1 MAVTVQQEVAAL
13 YSAIFNRAPD
23 QEGLN
28 NWVNLIQGGA
38 SLSQAAEGFVQ
49 HPVFT
54 ELYAGLTN
62 IQFVQQLYINVLGSE
77 GDAKGI
83 QNWAN
88 LLASGVSKA
97 QVVADF
103 VQGALSVD
111 LDAMLASGELT
122 QAEFDAAV
130 IRQDT
135 LTNKAN
141 VGVYFAETFGAA
153 SNLDPATDTSTVAGL
168 QADPAYL
175 ASQAAIANVTA
186 DAATVTAAQGRID
199 VAVGTNDPAG
209 SLVGQ
214 NSELTAA
221 LVDLQEA
228 RADQADALEALAIAV
243 NDALPTPKT
252 GDALKSDI
260 AAFNDTKADDA
271 ILAAQNGVPTAQA
284 AVANANVALNNA
296 RAITSDA
303 ALAQAVTTATAN
315 VKADTA
321 AKALFDAVTTA
332 NAALAS
338 NIAGAGSDQA
348 VLEGLRDALVS
359 YVNAGGK
366 STDSLTNGAT
376 VATLLDSVNA
386 VLNPELAYADAE
398 AAADAYEQFVAGFDD
413 QYSILPVT
421 GGSTGTPGSVSI
433 ALTVNDLSPNDTIDF
448 AVNGATD
455 SFTITSETN
464 VAEIVAS
471 INGDSALNTLVVAS
485 EVAGELV
492 LTAVDV
498 AADVTGE
505 FVDNDGSGSV
515 VGVATVA
522 VPAVPG
528 TPDVANATDAQK
540 ALQAAIDKVDVRDGL
555 YEAAEL
561 AENTF
566 AADDL
571 GLALRNAEK
580 DVVERQELIDAVPA
594 AQEAVVTAQAYLEK
608 MTGLYGTYTAAEND
622 EAAALA
628 AIEALDVSL
637 NETVIATVEN
647 DLFVADLSATPQDY
661 SIAGF
666 GVAGDDQLFIGTG
679 YQFGGATSETVTTQ
693 AALLA
698 GGSTSTLEVF
708 FEQSGSNT
716 IVHIETK
723 AFANGAATP
732 ANDLVSIELTGV
744 TAADLVFENGF
755 VSFA

>member
-38 SLSQAAEGFVQ
+38 SLSQAADGFVQ

-122 QAEFDAAV
+122 QAEYDAAV
-130 IRQDT
+130 VRQDT

-141 VGVYFAETFGAA
+141 VGIYFAETFGAA

-186 DAATVTAAQGRID
+186 DAASVTAAKGRID
-199 VAVGTNDPAG
+199 VAVGTNDPVG
-209 SLVGQ
+209 SLIGQ
-214 NSELTAA
+214 NSALTAA

-243 NDALPTPKT
+243 NDASATPLT
-252 GDALKSDI
+252 GTALQTAIDNFDDA
-260 AAFNDTKADDA
+260 AADAA
-271 ILAAQNGVPTAQA
+271 ILAAQNGVPTAES
-284 AVANANVALNNA
+284 AVAAAKIALNDA
-296 RAITSDA
+296 RAVAGESDA
-303 ALAQAVTTATAN
+303 ALAQKVVTATAAVN
-315 VKADTA
+315 ADTTPVTG

-366 STDSLTNGAT
+366 STDSLTNGT
-376 VATLLDSVNA
+376 VASLLDTVNG
-386 VLNPELAYADAE
+386 VLKPVTPYADA
-398 AAADAYEQFVAGFDD
+398 AAAAAAYKAVVDGFND
-413 QYSILPVT
+413 QYEVELTAATAGYVTIALNEADVTTGDSIDFTVD
-421 GGSTGTPGSVSI
+421 GTPYSFVIGSEQ
-433 ALTVNDLSPNDTIDF
+433 TVL
-448 AVNGATD
+448 
-455 SFTITSETN
+455 
-464 VAEIVAS
+464 EIVTS
-471 INGDSALNTLVVAS
+471 INNDGSLNSLVVAS
-485 EVAGELV
+485 EVSGELV
-492 LTAVDV
+492 LTALDLT
-498 AADVTGE
+498 ADVEGE
-505 FVDNDGSGSV
+505 FVDADGPNGVDGTPVAPSAA
-515 VGVATVA
+515 GVA
-522 VPAVPG
+522 
-528 TPDVANATDAQK
+528 NDAQK

-555 YEAAEL
+555 YEAAKE
-561 AENTF
+561 T
-566 AADDL
+566 
-571 GLALRNAEK
+571 
-580 DVVERQELIDAVPA
+580 LI
-594 AQEAVVTAQAYLEK
+594 
-608 MTGLYGTYTAAEND
+608 
-622 EAAALA
+622 
-628 AIEALDVSL
+628 
-637 NETVIATVEN
+637 
-647 DLFVADLSATPQDY
+647 
-661 SIAGF
+661 
-666 GVAGDDQLFIGTG
+666 
-679 YQFGGATSETVTTQ
+679 
-693 AALLA
+693 
-698 GGSTSTLEVF
+698 
-708 FEQSGSNT
+708 
-716 IVHIETK
+716 
-723 AFANGAATP
+723 
-732 ANDLVSIELTGV
+732 
-744 TAADLVFENGF
+744 
-755 VSFA
+755 

>member
-28 NWVNLIQGGA
+28 NWVNAIQGGA

-49 HPVFT
+49 HPVFA
-54 ELYAGLTN
+54 ELYAGLTD

-168 QADPAYL
+168 QADPAFV
-175 ASQAAIANVTA
+175 ASQAAIANVTN

-199 VAVGTNDPAG
+199 VAVGTDDPAG

-214 NSELTAA
+214 NSALTAA

-228 RADQADALEALAIAV
+228 QTAQTDALEALALAV
-243 NDALPTPKT
+243 NAAKTTPLTGVALE
-252 GDALKSDI
+252 GFVAG
-260 AAFNDTKADDA
+260 FEGDDA
-271 ILAAQNGVPTAQA
+271 EDELLAAQNGVPSAQTD
-284 AVANANVALNNA
+284 VNNANITLNNA
-296 RAITSDA
+296 RDLVSDTALANAVVAATNAVNADSIAKGLFDTLKSADA
-303 ALAQAVTTATAN
+303 ALASDIASGDD
-315 VKADTA
+315 KA
-321 AKALFDAVTTA
+321 
-332 NAALAS
+332 
-338 NIAGAGSDQA
+338 I
-348 VLEGLRDALVS
+348 LESLRDALLGYVAAGNASTTDIEKDTDPAADESVADVLDTVS
-359 YVNAGGK
+359 GV
-366 STDSLTNGAT
+366 LAT
-376 VATLLDSVNA
+376 TYAT
-386 VLNPELAYADAE
+386 PADASDAYKTAVE
-398 AAADAYEQFVAGFDD
+398 AAADTYG
-413 QYSILPVT
+413 VT
-421 GGSTGTPGSVSI
+421 L
-433 ALTVNDLSPNDTIDF
+433 A
-448 AVNGATD
+448 GATA
-455 SFTITSETN
+455 TTAETALINAIAELDQRAELYGKQKTASDNFEANTLGGALKDANDN
-464 VAEIVAS
+464 VATR
-471 INGDSALNTLVVAS
+471 DTLIK
-485 EVAGELV
+485 
-492 LTAVDV
+492 DV
-498 AADVTGE
+498 ATAEAG
-505 FVDNDGSGSV
+505 V
-515 VGVATVA
+515 VEAQDYLAEITALFATYSATV
-522 VPAVPG
+522 
-528 TPDVANATDAQK
+528 DDIAT
-540 ALQAAIDKVDVRDGL
+540 ALSTI
-555 YEAAEL
+555 E
-561 AENTF
+561 
-566 AADDL
+566 DL
-571 GLALRNAEK
+571 G
-580 DVVERQELIDAVPA
+580 
-594 AQEAVVTAQAYLEK
+594 
-608 MTGLYGTYTAAEND
+608 
-622 EAAALA
+622 
-628 AIEALDVSL
+628 VSL
-637 NETVIATVEN
+637 NTTQVATPEN
-647 DLFVADLSATPQDY
+647 DLFVADLSDASNAGDY
-661 SIAGF
+661 DLTGF
-666 GVAGDDQLFIGTG
+666 GIAGDDQLFIGTG

-723 AFANGAATP
+723 AFANGSTTP
-732 ANDLVSIELTGV
+732 ADDLVSITLTGV
-744 TAADLVFENGF
+744 SAADLVFENGF

>member
-122 QAEFDAAV
+122 QAEYDAAV

-168 QADPAYL
+168 QADPAFV

-186 DAATVTAAQGRID
+186 DAASVAAAKGRID
-199 VAVGTNDPAG
+199 VAVTTDNPAG
-209 SLVGQ
+209 NLIGA
-214 NSELTAA
+214 NSALTAA
-221 LVDLQEA
+221 LVDLQTKQA
-228 RADQADALEALAIAV
+228 AVADALEALA
-243 NDALPTPKT
+243 L
-252 GDALKSDI
+252 
-260 AAFNDTKADDA
+260 AD
-271 ILAAQNGVPTAQA
+271 
-284 AVANANVALNNA
+284 NANELDSATDTVLE
-296 RAITSDA
+296 DA
-303 ALAQAVTTATAN
+303 ALATFVSNYDEVDAADTKAEAENFVATKQLALANANTALSAARNADTAPSDGKLDSDANLAAN
-315 VKADTA
+315 VAAKLAAVNADPA
-321 AKALFDAVTTA
+321 AKALYTAVNNA
-332 NAALAS
+332 KAALANDIAAKGDS
-338 NIAGAGSDQA
+338 VALLTAARTAIANYANAGGDLSVDIDGAGAGTDLITDLLADINTALTTAATAGNTTATDALVDTIANGSLVDLKAGATVTATEKAYNDAIAAIENRQELLNDVDVTVPGSA
-348 VLEGLRDALVS
+348 EQLFDANTLGGNLRDAEALV
-359 YVNAGGK
+359 
-366 STDSLTNGAT
+366 
-376 VATLLDSVNA
+376 
-386 VLNPELAYADAE
+386 DA
-398 AAADAYEQFVAGFDD
+398 
-413 QYSILPVT
+413 
-421 GGSTGTPGSVSI
+421 
-433 ALTVNDLSPNDTIDF
+433 
-448 AVNGATD
+448 
-455 SFTITSETN
+455 
-464 VAEIVAS
+464 
-471 INGDSALNTLVVAS
+471 
-485 EVAGELV
+485 
-492 LTAVDV
+492 
-498 AADVTGE
+498 
-505 FVDNDGSGSV
+505 
-515 VGVATVA
+515 
-522 VPAVPG
+522 
-528 TPDVANATDAQK
+528 
-540 ALQAAIDKVDVRDGL
+540 
-555 YEAAEL
+555 
-561 AENTF
+561 
-566 AADDL
+566 
-571 GLALRNAEK
+571 
-580 DVVERQELIDAVPA
+580 RQLLIDAV
-594 AQEAVVTAQAYLEK
+594 ETAQAELTEAHEYLAEVNA
-608 MTGLYGTYTAAEND
+608 LYGNLETAQASV
-622 EAAALA
+622 EAAQD
-628 AIEALDVSL
+628 AITDLGINL
-637 NETVIATVEN
+637 NTTVTATGGD
-647 DLFVADLSATPQDY
+647 DLFVADLSGDPTISAPAAGAQDY
-661 SIAGF
+661 AIGNF
-666 GVAGDDQLFIGTG
+666 GIAGDDQLFIGTG

-693 AALLA
+693 GALLA

-732 ANDLVSIELTGV
+732 ADDLVSIELTGV

-755 VSFA
+755 VSIA

>member
-13 YSAIFNRAPD
+13 YTAIFNRAPD

-28 NWVNLIQGGA
+28 NWVNAIEGGA
-38 SLSQAAEGFVQ
+38 SLAQAAEGFVQ
-49 HPVFT
+49 HPVFA

-153 SNLDPATDTSTVAGL
+153 SNLDPATDTSTAAGL
-168 QADPAYL
+168 AADPAYV

-186 DAATVTAAQGRID
+186 DAASVTAAQGRID

-214 NSELTAA
+214 NSALTAA

-243 NDALPTPKT
+243 NDALPTPLT
-252 GDALKSDI
+252 GTALQNYIDS
-260 AAFNDTKADDA
+260 FNDSSADTA
-271 ILAAQNGVPTAQA
+271 ILNAQNGVPTAQA
-284 AVANANVALNNA
+284 AVATANVTLNNA
-296 RAITSDA
+296 RAGTSDA
-303 ALAQAVTTATAN
+303 ALAQAVVTATAN
-315 VKADTA
+315 VNADSTA
-321 AKALFDAVTTA
+321 KGLFDAVKNA
-332 NAALAS
+332 DAALAS
-338 NIAGAGSDQA
+338 NIAGAGSDKA
-348 VLEGLRDALVS
+348 VLEGLRDALVGF
-359 YVNAGGK
+359 VNAGGQ
-366 STDSLTNGAT
+366 STTELNAASPTPAT
-376 VATLLDSVNA
+376 VASLLDLVNTA
-386 VLNPELAYADAE
+386 LNETGAG
-398 AAADAYEQFVAGFDD
+398 AAAAHK
-413 QYSILPVT
+413 
-421 GGSTGTPGSVSI
+421 
-433 ALTVNDLSPNDTIDF
+433 
-448 AVNGATD
+448 
-455 SFTITSETN
+455 
-464 VAEIVAS
+464 
-471 INGDSALNTLVVAS
+471 TLVGTFVVSGADTYS
-485 EVAGELV
+485 V
-492 LTAVDV
+492 TAP
-498 AADVTGE
+498 T
-505 FVDNDGSGSV
+505 
-515 VGVATVA
+515 
-522 VPAVPG
+522 
-528 TPDVANATDAQK
+528 TDAQK
-540 ALQAAIDKVDVRDGL
+540 ALQAAIDNVETRDKLYEAAATAESNFNANTLGGNLRTAEGAVKVRDGL
-555 YEAAEL
+555 IDDVTEAQD
-561 AENTF
+561 N
-566 AADDL
+566 
-571 GLALRNAEK
+571 
-580 DVVERQELIDAVPA
+580 VVV
-594 AQEAVVTAQAYLEK
+594 AQAYLEK

-637 NETVIATVEN
+637 NETVTATPEN

-723 AFANGAATP
+723 AFANGAASP
-732 ANDLVSIELTGV
+732 ANDLVSITLTGV

-755 VSFA
+755 VNFA